1 MVRIELKPSE
11 VYRVPLTWL
20 MQGSLVNVS
29 LIKKLNDNITDS
41 KDKVD
46 IFEDIARKFCK
57 TAADH
62 EEPDFL
68 ADLKS

>member
-1 MVRIELKPSE
+1 
-11 VYRVPLTWL
+11 